1 MRRAIELIKNAPQSE
16 IVGGIIF
23 AIGFPI
29 IFCGVWVMTPA

>member
-1 MRRAIELIKNAPQSE
+1 MRRAIELIKNAPRSE

-29 IFCGVWVMTPA
+29 IFWAIWVMTPA

>member
-1 MRRAIELIKNAPQSE
+1 MRTAIELWKIMPRSE

-29 IFCGVWVMTPA
+29 LFTAIWVVLP